1 MTTPPPDTLKRTED
15 CENVVGG
22 NLQDTVGEEDKTPC
36 DTQSAAQSK
45 DNYDSCASEC
55 TAHFGSAV
63 TEELGRYDDEDSNG
77 KQENQCI
84 VAYVYNPVD
93 NIVCY
98 PAPTV
103 ETQKYITEENKHGP
117 NVLLLDT
124 EIYVPSYM
132 VTFSSVSLVVMSC
145 APYFPTLS
153 RTTTTTTGRPGKED
167 RDLTEDQN
175 CQVKQQK
182 IMARTHPNC

>member
-1 MTTPPPDTLKRTED
+1 M
-15 CENVVGG
+15 
-22 NLQDTVGEEDKTPC
+22 GEEDKTPC

-45 DNYDSCASEC
+45 DNYDACAIPVNAC
-55 TAHFGSAV
+55 TARFGSPV
-63 TEELGRYDDEDSNG
+63 TEELGRYDDEGNKG

-84 VAYVYNPVD
+84 VACVYNPVD

-98 PAPTV
+98 PAPRV

-124 EIYVPSYM
+124 ETYAPSYK

-167 RDLTEDQN
+167 RDIN
-175 CQVKQQK
+175 
-182 IMARTHPNC
+182 